1 MLNSDLCVR
10 LDTRPAAA
18 LVPRYTCPECR
29 VAAYRRA
36 ALRAALG
43 MNGGGKVNA
52 CPRSSRVR
60 GRRSRVSRGRVSQKS
75 AQAVVYT
82 SRPSSVGRPR
92 PLADVRSRPFRSV
105 ATGAAQAVPDFLR
118 LPDERLRL
126 GEDGRRTR
134 GIAWL
139 RPHAEPG

>member
-18 LVPRYTCPECR
+18 LVPRFTCPECR

-92 PLADVRSRPFRSV
+92 PLADRSEEHTSELQSLMRNSY
-105 ATGAAQAVPDFLR
+105 AVFCLKKK
-118 LPDERLRL
+118 
-126 GEDGRRTR
+126 RT
-134 GIAWL
+134 
-139 RPHAEPG
+139 

>member
-60 GRRSRVSRGRVSQKS
+60 GRRSRVSRGRVSQKRS
-75 AQAVVYT
+75 EEHT
-82 SRPSSVGRPR
+82 SELQSLIRNSYAISC
-92 PLADVRSRPFRSV
+92 LKTKNNSTEISTSHRSGLV
-105 ATGAAQAVPDFLR
+105 
-118 LPDERLRL
+118 
-126 GEDGRRTR
+126 
-134 GIAWL
+134 
-139 RPHAEPG
+139 